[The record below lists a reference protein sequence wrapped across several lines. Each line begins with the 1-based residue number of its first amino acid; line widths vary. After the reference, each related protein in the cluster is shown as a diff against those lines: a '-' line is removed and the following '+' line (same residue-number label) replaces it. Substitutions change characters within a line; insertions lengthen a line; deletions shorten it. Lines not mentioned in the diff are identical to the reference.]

1 MTLKRINKTVA
12 RRLVEASDEVNV
24 IIAPVNIHPST
35 FRGLEGYANEILSA
49 RAFSDFDS
57 FVQATPNDWA
67 KEKGFGLAHKSLM
80 CLQYGPEGI
89 ESTHYV

>member
-24 IIAPVNIHPST
+24 IIAPVKIHPST

-57 FVQATPNDWA
+57 FVEEFTESYCCDSYSGRYPAYYIED
-67 KEKGFGLAHKSLM
+67 EI
-80 CLQYGPEGI
+80 GI
-89 ESTHYV
+89 EYEEQDS